1 VVTRHLFAFLLLA
14 IALPT
19 DLRGQSQVAA
29 EPIVGLRENRPSD
42 YAFQHA
48 LVVVEPGHAI
58 VDATVLVE
66 GTSITAVGTD
76 VEIPAGFMT
85 IDCTGKSI
93 YAGLIDAW
101 GETEVPKSTSQAA
114 YWNSNVTPE
123 RSAADVASK
132 AADQAA
138 KFRSAGFTT
147 RVVAPQGGIVKG
159 SSCVVLLSDAGA
171 GRTLL
176 KEKAWQ
182 HLQLSVPRGGSRP
195 RYPNSPM
202 GAVAL
207 LRQSMYDANWYRE
220 AWDAYR
226 ARGDLPRPETNLAL
240 DVLSKAIVA
249 DTFVI
254 DAPNERMAIRA

>member
-1 VVTRHLFAFLLLA
+1 
-14 IALPT
+14 
-19 DLRGQSQVAA
+19 
-29 EPIVGLRENRPSD
+29 
-42 YAFQHA
+42 
-48 LVVVEPGHAI
+48 
-58 VDATVLVE
+58 
-66 GTSITAVGTD
+66 
-76 VEIPAGFMT
+76 MT

-147 RVVAPQGGIVKG
+147 RVVAPQDGIVKG
-159 SSCVVLLSDAGA
+159 SSCVVLMSDAGA

-207 LRQSMYDANWYRE
+207 VRQAMYDANWYRE

-226 ARGDLPRPETNLAL
+226 ARGDLSRPETNLAL
-240 DVLSKAIVA
+240 DVLSKSIEA

-254 DAPNERMAIRA
+254 DAPNERMAIRAGNIAREFSLKMIVRGSGREYRQLDEIAAMNRPILVPVDFPDVPSVKTTESERRTTLQDLMHWDLAPENPARLVAAGVPI